1 MIFPIVE
8 RLIKA
13 GETTLIVAAR
23 VLGFSR
29 QAFYKW
35 QACPLCARE
44 REDEQ
49 ILEQIRLIHGD
60 DPEFGYRLI
69 ADELAAQGIKVSE
82 RRVWRIC
89 HNNGVFSTII
99 HARRSGKGKPGT
111 PVHDDMLQHHFHA
124 DTLNKAW
131 VVDITEHHTSEG
143 KIYMCAIKDLCSRRI
158 VGYAIDKHMKSRL
171 ALAALNDAMV
181 KRGYPSGVIVHSDRG
196 SQFRSRKFTMALR
209 AYKAK
214 GSMGRV
220 GAAGDNAAMESFL
233 SLLQKNVLNRK
244 NWGTRRELSTAITH
258 WIERT
263 YHRKRSQRALGK
275 LTPIEYEAIIKPA
288 VTLAA

>member
-1 MIFPIVE
+1 MFPTVAK
-8 RLIKA
+8 LIA
-13 GETTLIVAAR
+13 DDGVDLAVAAR
-23 VLGFSR
+23 VLGFTR

-35 QACPLCARE
+35 QACPVSVRE

-49 ILEQIRLIHGD
+49 ILERIRQIHGD

-69 ADELAAQGIKVSE
+69 ADELIAQGVKVSE

-89 HNNGVFSTII
+89 HNNGVFSAII
-99 HARRSGKGKPGT
+99 HTRRSGKGRPG
-111 PVHDDMLQHHFHA
+111 PAVHDDMLQRHFRA
-124 DTLNKAW
+124 DSVNVAW
-131 VVDITEHHTSEG
+131 VVDITEHHTAEG
-143 KIYMCAIKDLCSRRI
+143 KLYMCAIKDLCSRRI

-171 ALAALNDAMV
+171 AVAALNDAMV
-181 KRGYPSGVIVHSDRG
+181 KRGYPRGVIVHSDRG
-196 SQFRSRKFTMALR
+196 SQFHSRKFTMALR

-220 GAAGDNAAMESFL
+220 GAAGDNAAMESFF

-244 NWGTRRELSTAITH
+244 KWGTRRELSVAITY

-263 YHRKRSQRALGK
+263 YHRKRRQRALGK